1 MTGGSP
7 ARPDPLPAAGPAD
20 FGSFIRERHRVA
32 GTVVQPRMGF
42 SDPKTMRAGLVA
54 TEAAAVATAGTITVD
69 SYTRVGDLR
78 AVAEA
83 LAAGRDLNGYPL
95 AHHDAATTRRVLAGV
110 QSDSFAVQVR
120 HGSAAPRSI
129 LAALLAAG
137 LNATE
142 GGPVS
147 YCLPYG
153 RTPLVESVHNWAAS
167 CRLLARSGA
176 TGARPHLETFG
187 GCMLGQLCPPSLLVA
202 ISVLEALFFRQHG
215 LDSISVSY
223 AQQPNPEQNREAL
236 AALRRLC
243 GRFLPDI
250 DWHVVLYTYM
260 GVYPTT
266 AHGAYRLLG
275 QAAELA
281 AATGT
286 ERLIVKTVAESSR
299 IPTIDENVAALKY
312 AAEVTGR
319 WAAEQPD
326 KIESNDTQDARPLE
340 QRDTQVYLEAL
351 RLIEAVRDLSDDL
364 GRALIRAFQFGY
376 LDVPYCLHPD
386 NPGRSRSYLDDSGR
400 IRWADLGSL
409 PLGGIVET
417 SAATALGSAELL
429 AALSYVR
436 RAYDQDA
443 STDPASS

>member
-1 MTGGSP
+1 MS
-7 ARPDPLPAAGPAD
+7 REPLPADRPAD
-20 FGSFIRERHRVA
+20 FGSFIKARHRLA

-42 SDPKTMRAGLVA
+42 SDPRAMRAGLVA
-54 TEAAAVATAGTITVD
+54 TKAAAVATAGTITVD
-69 SYTRVGDLR
+69 SYTRVGDLQ

-83 LAAGRDLNGYPL
+83 LSAGIDLNGYPL
-95 AHHDAATTRRVLAGV
+95 AHHDKATTRRVLAGV
-110 QSDSFAVQVR
+110 ESESFAVQVR
-120 HGSAAPRSI
+120 HGSAVPLSI
-129 LAALLAAG
+129 ITALLAAG

-153 RTPLVESVHNWAAS
+153 RTALAESVRNWEAS
-167 CRLLARSGA
+167 CRLLARSS
-176 TGARPHLETFG
+176 TSGARPHLETFG

-223 AQQPNPEQNREAL
+223 AQQPNPDQNREAL

-243 GRFLPDI
+243 GQFLPDV

-266 AHGAYRLLG
+266 EQGTYRLLG

-281 AATGT
+281 AASGT
-286 ERLIVKTVAESSR
+286 ERLIVKTVAEASR

-312 AAEVTGR
+312 AADVTGR
-319 WAAEQPD
+319 WSKEQAD
-326 KIESNDTQDARPLE
+326 KSEPKDAQEGSVLESC
-340 QRDTQVYLEAL
+340 DTQVYLEAL
-351 RLIEAVRDLSDDL
+351 RLIEVVRDLSDDL
-364 GRALIRAFQFGY
+364 GRAFIRAFQFGY

-386 NPGRSRSYLDDSGR
+386 NQGRSRSYLDDSGR
-400 IRWADLGSL
+400 IGWADLGSL
-409 PLGGIVET
+409 PLRDIAET
-417 SAATALGSAELL
+417 SGATAFGSAELL

-436 RAYDQDA
+436 RAYDQHPN
-443 STDPASS
+443 TD